1 MANRQ
6 SRRKNKVDRE
16 NEKILDTVSTFDGDY
31 KKVVLVAGIVIVIFC
46 LFYFLTVYVLDKDI
60 DISRKNYNTDAVISY
75 SEIVAGR
82 SFSMPEAEYLVL
94 YYDRS
99 DSELLSTFSST
110 VSNYRSDDKNLTLY
124 YVDMS
129 NAMNKKY
136 ASDKSNWNPAS
147 ISELAI
153 NGPTL
158 IHYNKGKVV
167 NYIEGMTEVNEY
179 LSK

>member
-1 MANRQ
+1 MANRK

-16 NEKILDTVSTFDGDY
+16 NEKILETVSSFDADY
-31 KKVVLVAGIVIVIFC
+31 KKIIIVAGVVIIIFG
-46 LFYFLTVYVLDKDI
+46 LFYFLTVYVLDNDI
-60 DISRKNYNTDAVISY
+60 DISQKKYTTETAISY

-82 SFSMPEAEYLVL
+82 SFSMPEKEYLVL

-99 DSELLSTFSST
+99 NSELLSTFSSS
-110 VSNYRSDDKNLTLY
+110 VSNYKSNDNNLTLY

-129 NAMNKKY
+129 NAMNSKY
-136 ASDKSNWNPAS
+136 VSDKSNWKPTS
-147 ISELAI
+147 VSELAI

-167 NYIEGMTEVNEY
+167 DYIEGMTEVNEY
-179 LSK
+179 LTK